1 MIDCTTCGK
10 RHRDLTADDCADRKM
25 TERTLQDRVIYRAK
39 KYGWRYAHA
48 GRGIIEREDGST
60 TVTTP
65 MSAGWPDMTLAREGS
80 RLLFIEL
87 KRQQGETSSEQ
98 DAWLW
103 LLNQCGTRAIVIRPS
118 HLREGIVDLILK
130 NGDPL

>member
-65 MSAGWPDMTLAREGS
+65 MSAGWPDLF
-80 RLLFIEL
+80 LLRPPRVLVIEL
-87 KRQQGETSSEQ
+87 KRELGEIRPEQ
-98 DAWLW
+98 LEWLQDF
-103 LLNQCGTRAIVIRPS
+103 NACGIPAVIIRPS
-118 HLREGIVDLILK
+118 DLREGRVNVILAR
-130 NGDPL
+130 